1 MPDSVLNGDLL
12 SDFPINDP
20 TRDQTEGKQYLQPT
34 KPVRST
40 EGKGQDKDHILAVW
54 GYIQQVGTNGS
65 SVMHRIT
72 TANGIR

>member
-1 MPDSVLNGDLL
+1 MPDFVLNGDLL

-20 TRDQTEGKQYLQPT
+20 TRDQTGGKQYLQPT

-40 EGKGQDKDHILAVW
+40 EGKGQDEDQILAVG
-54 GYIQQVGTNGS
+54 GYIQQVATNSS

-72 TANGIR
+72 TVNGIG